1 MKTYVIE
8 APEGFE
14 AVAKVVSGVTSISF
28 IPEIVEKKLP
38 TNLNQSISYL
48 PETCYYIDDKGSIMD
63 FEKKQVADATLADPN
78 ILTSKEYAE
87 AFLALMQLIRF
98 RDIWNEGWI
107 PDWSNSTTQKHT
119 IRIDRGVIIKGI
131 STTIS
136 YVLAFKTG
144 ALGDKFLVTF
154 KDLIET
160 AKPIL

>member
-1 MKTYVIE
+1 METYVIE
-8 APEGFE
+8 APEGFK
-14 AVAKVVSGVTSISF
+14 AVAKVIDGVTSISF

-48 PETCYYIDDKGSIMD
+48 PEICYYMDDKGSIMD

-107 PDWSNSTTQKHT
+107 ADWTNVEVTKYVIRYDNSS
-119 IRIDRGVIIKGI
+119 IV
-131 STTIS
+131 STWRTLLS
-136 YVLAFKTG
+136 SPLVFKTIE
-144 ALGDKFLVTF
+144 LRDKFLETF
-154 KDLIET
+154 RDLIET
-160 AKPIL
+160 AKPLL

>member
-14 AVAKVVSGVTSISF
+14 AVETTVDGVTNISF
-28 IPEIVEKKLP
+28 IPKAVEKKLP

-48 PETCYYIDDKGSIMD
+48 PEICYYMDDKGSIMN
-63 FEKKQVADATLADPN
+63 FEKKNVADATLADPN

-87 AFLALMQLIRF
+87 AFLALMRLIRF

-107 PDWSNSTTQKHT
+107 ADWTSSASKFIIMYYN
-119 IRIDRGVIIKGI
+119 DAVELVINTYEQR
-131 STTIS
+131 SL
-136 YVLAFKTG
+136 YFKTRE
-144 ALGDKFLVTF
+144 LRDKFFKEF

-160 AKPIL
+160 AKPLL